1 MQDQTDI
8 TPESRGLLLTITGNG
23 KGKSTSAFGITIRAL
38 GWGWRVLFL
47 QFVKGGRETGEK
59 RFFDTLNDPHLVF
72 DQLGAGAT
80 WEPGDHSALAQAGW
94 KRAKAALADRQWDLV
109 VLDELN
115 IALHYGWLPLDD
127 VLASLRSRKPEL
139 NVVVTGRYAPDALLE
154 ISDLISEIK
163 AVRHPY
169 VKGIPARPWIDF

>member
-1 MQDQTDI
+1 MQNQTDI
-8 TPESRGLLLTITGNG
+8 TQESRGLLLTITGNG

-59 RFFDTLNDPHLVF
+59 RFFNALNDPYLVF

-80 WEPGDHSALAQAGW
+80 WESGDHSALAQAGW
-94 KRAKAALADRQWDLV
+94 ERAKTALSGQEWDLV

-127 VLASLRSRKPEL
+127 VLESLRSRRPEL

-154 ISDLISEIK
+154 ISDLVSEIK

-169 VKGIPARPWIDF
+169 EKGIPARPGIDF